1 MTFEEYQKQATAKL
15 NVYEVEITI
24 NQVKGYLG
32 KPEKGEYFKK
42 FNILAISEEAA
53 IKKAERMLRW
63 ENHQK
68 LDNKTF
74 NVEHK
79 IRLLVEEVEY

>member
-1 MTFEEYQKQATAKL
+1 MTFEEYQKQSTAKL

-24 NQVKGYLG
+24 NQVKGYKG
-32 KPEKGEYFKK
+32 NPEKGEYFKK
-42 FNILAISEEAA
+42 VNVLAISEEAA
-53 IKKAERMLRW
+53 VKKAEKMLRW
-63 ENHQK
+63 EHHQK

-79 IRLLVEEVEY
+79 IKLLVETVEY

>member
-1 MTFEEYQKQATAKL
+1 MTVEEYKKQAAAKL

-42 FNILAISEEAA
+42 INILAVSQEAA
-53 IKKAERMLRW
+53 IKKAEKILRW
-63 ENHQK
+63 EHHQK

-79 IRLLVEEVEY
+79 IKLLVESVEY

>member
-1 MTFEEYQKQATAKL
+1 MTIEEYRKISTSKC

-68 LDNKTF
+68 LDNRTF

-79 IRLLVEEVEY
+79 VKLLVESVDY